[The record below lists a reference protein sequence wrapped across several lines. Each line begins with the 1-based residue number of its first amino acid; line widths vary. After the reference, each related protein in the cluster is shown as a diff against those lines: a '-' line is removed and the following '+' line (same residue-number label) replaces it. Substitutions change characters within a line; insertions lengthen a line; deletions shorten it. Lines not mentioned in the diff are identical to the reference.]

1 MICHTLDTET
11 NAPFHTQV
19 FTNNWPAHNQYD
31 ENVGNPDTF
40 IAEGSSSEG
49 SCTDDGT
56 EDELNSADVIFDIVT
71 ALSEQG
77 FDDGWVSL
85 KRLTQATMNMCA
97 ISQHQMTYATC
108 LDIADDWVQHGVMR
122 YNNDRTKI
130 KFN

>member
-1 MICHTLDTET
+1 MDVALT
-11 NAPFHTQV
+11 N
-19 FTNNWPAHNQYD
+19 
-31 ENVGNPDTF
+31 
-40 IAEGSSSEG
+40 EGSSSEG
-49 SCTDDGT
+49 SCTDEVSG